1 MEKFDAIVV
10 GAGPAGCTAA
20 YVMAGEGLKVL
31 LLERGKNIGGK
42 NLFGGRI
49 YSHVLKKLFGDFE
62 KEAPIERFVVKETI
76 GLMDEEDCVSVDF
89 VSHKGEPSGASS
101 FVARRSR
108 FDKWLSEKAEG
119 AGAVVIP
126 GTRVDDLL
134 IKEGRV
140 EGIISAGDSIES
152 DLVIDAEGVAA
163 VLSRKAG
170 LRSDVTP
177 SQIKVGVKETIQLS
191 KETIED
197 RFGLAGNEGAACVYI
212 GFPSS
217 YLTAS
222 GAFIYTNTESV
233 SIGVVV
239 DPVEV
244 SRAQKEVQSM
254 MEDFRLH
261 PHMQRLLKGGKVIE
275 YSAHM
280 IPNSVPTSPGNL
292 VGNGILSTGD
302 AAGLFINHGFT
313 YRGVDLAIASGAAA
327 ARAAKDAHD
336 SGRYDAQGL
345 MGYHSYLA
353 AEVLPELQRA
363 EETMAVLHNERI
375 FSTYPKLAINFMEE
389 MFRIDG
395 FGREKLSATL
405 RKNLKGKVSTL
416 RLLRDMLT
424 AYRKS

>member
-10 GAGPAGCTAA
+10 GAGPAGCAA
-20 YVMAGEGLKVL
+20 AFVMAKEGLKVL
-31 LLERGKNIGGK
+31 LLERGKNVGGK
-42 NLFGGRI
+42 NVFGGRI
-49 YSHVLKKLFGDFE
+49 YSHSLKKLFGNFE
-62 KEAPIERFVVKETI
+62 QEAPIERFVVKETI
-76 GLMDEEDCVSVDF
+76 GLMDEDDCVSVDF
-89 VSHKGEPSGASS
+89 SSHKGSPSNASS
-101 FVARRSR
+101 FIARRSR
-108 FDKWLSEKAEG
+108 FDKWLSEKAEE

-134 IKEGRV
+134 IKEGKV
-140 EGIISAGDSIES
+140 SGIVSSGDSIES
-152 DLVIDAEGVAA
+152 DLVIDAEGVTAT
-163 VLSRKAG
+163 LSRRAG
-170 LRSDVTP
+170 LRNDVTP

-191 KETIED
+191 KEKIED
-197 RFGLAGNEGAACVYI
+197 RFALDDNEGAASVFI
-212 GFPSS
+212 GYPSS
-217 YLTAS
+217 FLTAS

-239 DPVEV
+239 DPVEL
-244 SRAQKEVQSM
+244 SRAKKEVHSM

-261 PHMQRLLKGGKVIE
+261 PHMRRLLKGGKVIE

-280 IPNSVPTSPGNL
+280 IPNSVPTSPSNL

-327 ARAAKDAHD
+327 GRAAKDAHD
-336 SGRYDAQGL
+336 TGRYDSEGL
-345 MGYHSYLA
+345 GKYHTYLA
-353 AEVLPELQRA
+353 ADLLPELQRA

-375 FSTYPKLAINFMEE
+375 FSTYPRIAVSFMEE

-395 FGREKLSATL
+395 FGREKMSATL
-405 RKNLKGKVSTL
+405 KRNLKGKVSTI

>member
-10 GAGPAGCTAA
+10 GAGPAGSSAA
-20 YVMAGEGLKVL
+20 FVMAGEGLKVL
-31 LLERGKNIGGK
+31 LLERGKTIGGK
-42 NLFGGRI
+42 NVFGGRI
-49 YSHVLKKLFGDFE
+49 YSHSLKKLFPNFE
-62 KEAPIERFVVKETI
+62 KEAPVERFVVKETI

-89 VSHKGEPSGASS
+89 ASHKGDASGASS
-101 FVARRSR
+101 FVARRSK
-108 FDKWLSEKAEG
+108 FDKWLSEKAEE

-126 GTRVDDLL
+126 GTRVDDILL
-134 IKEGRV
+134 KDGRV
-140 EGIISAGDSIES
+140 MGIISSGDSIES
-152 DLVIDAEGVAA
+152 DLVIDAEGVTAT
-163 VLSRKAG
+163 LSRKAG
-170 LRSDVTP
+170 LRNDITP

-191 KETIED
+191 KATIED
-197 RFGLAGNEGAACVYI
+197 RFALDDMEGAASVYI
-212 GFPSS
+212 GYPSS

-222 GAFIYTNTESV
+222 GAFLYTNTESV

-239 DPVEV
+239 DPVEL
-244 SRAQKEVQSM
+244 SHARKEVHSM

-261 PHMQRLLKGGKVIE
+261 PHMRRLLKGGKVIE

-280 IPNSVPTSPGNL
+280 IPNSVPTSPNNL

-313 YRGVDLAIASGAAA
+313 YRGVDLAVASGAAA

-336 SGRYDAQGL
+336 SGRFDMEGL
-345 MGYHSYLA
+345 RQYHTYLA
-353 AEVLPELQRA
+353 DELLPELQRA

-375 FSTYPKLAINFMEE
+375 FSTYPKLAVDFMEE

-405 RKNLKGKVSTL
+405 KRNLKGKVSTI